1 VRRLFTGLLE
11 NKGQTLLA
19 GAVEIRGRV
28 ERVIV
33 RSCMLWW
40 SVDFLWSN
48 MGGRPRGGARGF
60 QTRPPLPP
68 LLLVHDHGQSTSL
81 RAILELGA

>member
-19 GAVEIRGRV
+19 GAVEICGRV

-40 SVDFLWSN
+40 SVDFLWSKY
-48 MGGRPRGGARGF
+48 GWAAAWGRPRVSNKAALATLAPGA
-60 QTRPPLPP
+60 
-68 LLLVHDHGQSTSL
+68 
-81 RAILELGA
+81 